1 MKSIIKRI
9 VMHLYCRDLISTTT
23 VNRLFALFKL
33 AEA

>member
-9 VMHLYCRDLISTTT
+9 VMHLYCRDLISAAT